1 MVNPDFVASLEWY
14 QEKSKSIESV
24 PRCPFAALRR
34 CPKYYSSI
42 WLMGEID
49 ETEDKKLRK
58 YWEQTDL
65 WPISQELEPA
75 GTGTPKA
82 LSNFSNICPEVAYE
96 RFGYFASGIYAYAD
110 EIDRDCAH
118 KKLSE
123 RNANGN
129 DWRWRWS
136 GIVAQHYSECPMYSQ
151 LLPGVKEVPSSE
163 TKRRIGF

>member
-96 RFGYFASGIYAYAD
+96 HFGYFASGIYAYAD